1 MVSFNF
7 RLQDSL
13 DISLIASTAVLSDSD
28 HTRLSVTATL
38 SNSLSYV
45 NAFARARERLVICS
59 NFDIMSA
66 SVERTT
72 DVASSR
78 LDKLE
83 WIGI

>member
-1 MVSFNF
+1 MDSFYF
-7 RLQDSL
+7 LLQDSL
-13 DISLIASTAVLSDSD
+13 VISVIASKAVLSDSD
-28 HTRLSVTATL
+28 QTRLSVTATL

-59 NFDIMSA
+59 NIDSMSA

-72 DVASSR
+72 DVASW

-83 WIGI
+83 WIGT